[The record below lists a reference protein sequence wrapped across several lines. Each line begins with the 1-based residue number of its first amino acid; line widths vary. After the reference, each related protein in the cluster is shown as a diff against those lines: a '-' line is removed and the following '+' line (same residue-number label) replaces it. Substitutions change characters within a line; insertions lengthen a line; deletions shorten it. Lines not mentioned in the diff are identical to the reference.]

1 MSTMMKAMR
10 FVGDLDDDF
19 YKDERQRDV
28 WNEAS
33 AVGLQSVF
41 WAIFV
46 SSAILPW
53 VAGRTGAWISLAL
66 LIVALFGSLITI
78 IYALRCDV
86 DVYVLSNY
94 KPPPGRDRH
103 RAVPRRRSRHHG
115 ASQIRFLRRIVY
127 LGRRSRRRNCRWR
140 HRNRGSQASPAASQA
155 TRSGRRTS
163 LNSGSLPS
171 TTESIELVKS
181 CQVNRS
187 RVTSKR

>member
-1 MSTMMKAMR
+1 MSS
-10 FVGDLDDDF
+10 GQ
-19 YKDERQRDV
+19 Y
-28 WNEAS
+28 
-33 AVGLQSVF
+33 
-41 WAIFV
+41 FV

-94 KPPPGRDRH
+94 NRPRVVIGIALYLVA
-103 RAVPRRRSRHHG
+103 AVGIMARLKFDSYEE
-115 ASQIRFLRRIVY
+115 SSY